1 MEKAMTEHEIEAVVR
16 EVTDEEVAF
25 YWEYGWVMMKQLVAP
40 KFATELLRVG
50 KEWRQRREKEAGP
63 GKPSVGLALDETAE
77 PFRSFMFSQ
86 RMAKNATRLVNRK
99 RLKGVDIPLRY
110 RIDMLLLKPPG
121 AAGATYHQDASEHGS
136 DRVGE
141 LQFWLALAEVT
152 AEMSAMRFVN
162 RSHRE
167 GPLGSVFNDDKGDL
181 LEQYP
186 MLTSELG
193 LSAPFHYQPVK
204 KEGFPLALISPSNNK
219 MISSSLGEF
228 NYPELRLTIHPTD
241 AVVRQITNGDTVRVF
256 NELGEVICRAQVST
270 RVREGVVSL
279 PKGAWRKSSLNG
291 FTSTALCPADI
302 NVVGGG
308 ACFNDARVEVEK
320 KD

>member
-1 MEKAMTEHEIEAVVR
+1 MEKAMTEHEIEAAVR

-40 KFATELLRVG
+40 EFATELLRVG

-63 GKPSVGLALDETAE
+63 GKPSVGLGLDETAE

-110 RIDMLLLKPPG
+110 RIDLLLLKPPG

-181 LEQYP
+181 LGQYP
-186 MLTSELG
+186 LLTSELG
-193 LSAPFHYQPVK
+193 LSAPFHYQPGDCTVHH
-204 KEGFPLALISPSNNK
+204 GYTVHGGPDN
-219 MISSSLGEF
+219 
-228 NYPELRLTIHPTD
+228 TTD
-241 AVVRQITNGDTVRVF
+241 KPRWSYLF
-256 NELGEVICRAQVST
+256 SY
-270 RVREGVVSL
+270 S
-279 PKGAWRKSSLNG
+279 
-291 FTSTALCPADI
+291 PADTRYW
-302 NVVGGG
+302 NGNNGNWG
-308 ACFNDARVEVEK
+308 SERKRLGDADNPIVHLQETDK
-320 KD
+320 T